1 MQFYIRMKGSTIVIL
16 FLQRR
21 ANYQKKLF
29 ATGTKM
35 DSNGGGRECET
46 FARVAAQSSW

>member
-1 MQFYIRMKGSTIVIL
+1 MKGSTIVIL

-35 DSNGGGRECET
+35 DSNERECEYET
-46 FARVAAQSSW
+46 FARVAARSSW

>member
-1 MQFYIRMKGSTIVIL
+1 MKGSTIVIS

-21 ANYQKKLF
+21 ANYQEKLF

-35 DSNGGGRECET
+35 DSNERGREGECER
-46 FARVAAQSSW
+46 FARAAAQS